1 MDVTVRFESK
11 ADATRFI
18 NAVEETGEA
27 AIDIVNENGVIIG
40 TDRVPATINNVDE
53 LAAMIKVIKTRE
65 GSASLYDAD
74 SAEQFKT
81 DHSAGNGCRLART
94 AGSSVLECDTH
105 R

>member
-18 NAVEETGEA
+18 NAVEETGET

-53 LAAMIKVIKTRE
+53 
-65 GSASLYDAD
+65 
-74 SAEQFKT
+74 
-81 DHSAGNGCRLART
+81 
-94 AGSSVLECDTH
+94 
-105 R
+105 